1 MDVTSNKSQQ
11 GTEGK
16 DELADADEPEPDSI
30 KYHHLENRKGRFII
44 EDLEEAALDDA
55 YDDAGINFQMSFR
68 KKKFDF
74 FHREV
79 LEEEVAGM
87 DYGASYIYDNN
98 RGSFLQVEEI
108 GQYFKFDFRFL
119 IKFTDAY
126 NYKDQNFGS
135 NYNITG
141 GENIGNGLNSE
152 EEELLENEY
161 ALIIHEETNDHE
173 NVTECVGK
181 LESQNKISE
190 SQNKIIMPE
199 ILLTNNFDLN
209 LSQKI
214 KSPLCSP
221 ICSPRSRYLRP
232 GNSHY
237 KSLQSSS
244 KHQRVKALKHFI
256 KSIDDS
262 FQLNNDNNLYQTS
275 TGTFFR
281 NKRLYSDDK
290 VPIGVRNDSI
300 RKFAIFRSGSEDH
313 DTRKRCHSP
322 LNKKVGHIRENN
334 FQLIQEAQEKFI
346 PDPLDTRDTRDAPDI
361 PDAAEIDIDSPSICN
376 LIKREFSIE
385 HTNSLTLSSI
395 DNLIESKSTLS
406 NTYDT
411 MDSKL
416 CSNCMSIGII
426 VKSEKYSK

>member
-1 MDVTSNKSQQ
+1 MDVTSNKRQQ

-55 YDDAGINFQMSFR
+55 YDYAGVNFQMSFR

-87 DYGASYIYDNN
+87 DYAASYIFDYN
-98 RGSFLQVEEI
+98 RGNFVQVEEI
-108 GQYFKFDFRFL
+108 GQHFKFDLRFL

-126 NYKDQNFGS
+126 NYQDQNFGS
-135 NYNITG
+135 NYYITG

-152 EEELLENEY
+152 EEEVLENEY
-161 ALIIHEETNDHE
+161 ALIIHEEANDHE
-173 NVTECVGK
+173 NVRECVEK
-181 LESQNKISE
+181 LESQKKNSE

-199 ILLTNNFDLN
+199 IILTNNFNLN
-209 LSQKI
+209 LNQKI

-262 FQLNNDNNLYQTS
+262 FQLNNDNILYQTS

-300 RKFAIFRSGSEDH
+300 KKFAIFRSGSEDH
-313 DTRKRCHSP
+313 DTRKRCYST
-322 LNKKVGHIRENN
+322 LNKKDGHVRENN
-334 FQLIQEAQEKFI
+334 FQLIQEAQEKFV
-346 PDPLDTRDTRDAPDI
+346 PDMPE
-361 PDAAEIDIDSPSICN
+361 AAEIDIDSPSTCN
-376 LIKREFSIE
+376 INKREFSIE

-411 MDSKL
+411 VDSKL
-416 CSNCMSIGII
+416 CSNCMSKGII
-426 VKSEKYSK
+426 VKK